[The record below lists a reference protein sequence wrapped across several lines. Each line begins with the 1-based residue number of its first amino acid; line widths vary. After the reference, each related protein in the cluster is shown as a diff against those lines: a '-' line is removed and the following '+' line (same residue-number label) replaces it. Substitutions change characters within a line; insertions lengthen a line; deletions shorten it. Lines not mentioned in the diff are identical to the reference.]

1 MKRYLLTLFV
11 ASVLSG
17 FSSAQT
23 EFMNGYI
30 IKNDGSYTYGQVAY
44 IAKGHTVKECLFRW
58 FDISTEYVFKPE
70 DISAFGF
77 THGMRYR
84 SVSDGQRKIF
94 MTCLT
99 DGMLDLLYDGGKLY
113 LDGMGLSMIQLDNG
127 SGSVNAEG
135 KMVSY
140 SGFRDLLEKL
150 PDPEGRFKVPSDLSL
165 NPVEM
170 AEVIAGYNRSRG
182 EEAKIFA
189 ARNPDGIYEEMRN
202 LGAYTSSYGILAGMN
217 ASRYDAEKVNYDH
230 LGFIPEMDFFEVI
243 PLIGVFYNRPLS
255 RKTDL
260 LSLNVELQAFRT
272 NVYMYDEF
280 IEYAGTTRS
289 DINISYTGV
298 KIPISLRFTFLEG
311 SFKPFLNAGFYST
324 ANLGGKYLREGEVEN
339 AMHVVRPFTDNSI
352 GINRYV
358 NGFLGGIGIKKEFNP
373 KQCITI
379 ELRAESGTGIYDR
392 EGIKQGTISFNI
404 IAGIDFL

>member
-113 LDGMGLSMIQLDNG
+113 LDGMGLAMIQLDNG

-189 ARNPDGIYEEMRN
+189 ARNPEGIYEEMRN
-202 LGAYTSSYGILAGMN
+202 LGAYTGSYGILAGMN

-298 KIPISLRFTFLEG
+298 KIPIFLRFTFLEG

>member
-1 MKRYLLTLFV
+1 MKRYLLTLML
-11 ASVLSG
+11 ATVLSVI
-17 FSSAQT
+17 SSAQT

-44 IAKGHTVKECLFRW
+44 TVKGYTAKECLFRW
-58 FDISTEYVFKPE
+58 FDISTQYLFKPE

-77 THGMRYR
+77 TYGMRYK
-84 SVSDGQRKIF
+84 SVSDGGRRIF
-94 MTCLT
+94 MACIT
-99 DGMLDLLYDGGKLY
+99 DGGLDLLYDGSKMY
-113 LDGMGLSMIQLDNG
+113 LDGMGFVMAPLDNG

-140 SGFRDLLEKL
+140 NGYRDLLEKL
-150 PDPEGRFKVPSDLSL
+150 PDPEVKFSVPADLSL
-165 NPVEM
+165 KPGEM
-170 AEVIAGYNRSRG
+170 AEVIAAYNRSRG
-182 EEAKIFA
+182 EEVKMFA
-189 ARNPDGIYEEMRN
+189 IKNPEGIYEEMRN
-202 LGAYTSSYGILAGMN
+202 LGAYTSSYGILVGMN

-230 LGFIPEMDFFEVI
+230 LGFLPEMDFFEVT

-260 LSLNVELQAFRT
+260 LSVNVELLAFRT

-280 IEYAGTTRS
+280 VEYAGTTRS
-289 DINISYTGV
+289 DIYINYTGV
-298 KIPISLRFTFLEG
+298 KIPIYMRFTFLEG

-324 ANLGGKYLREGEVEN
+324 KNLGGKYLREGEVEN
-339 AMHVVRPFTDNSI
+339 SMHVVRPFTDTSI
-352 GINRYV
+352 GINKSAM
-358 NGFLGGIGIKKEFNP
+358 GLLGGIGVRKELNP

-392 EGIKQGTISFNI
+392 EGIMQNTLSFNI

>member
-84 SVSDGQRKIF
+84 SVSEGQRKIF

-113 LDGMGLSMIQLDNG
+113 LDGMGLAMIQLDNG